1 MFHTVINYICTV
13 HLNILLLQE
22 KHIELN
28 NPQVQQQK
36 YPCPQLSVTQ
46 LTQCPFIKSSVFN
59 NKQKTP
65 RAFSFNIPNF
75 VVNALF
81 WTVPSLHKWH
91 KTGGQEHVVVNWDV
105 RFVAQFLHI
114 VVSTGRTSFTLFFLT
129 PYLFSYLPNII
140 SKRKQEIVSFMLECV
155 PR

>member
-1 MFHTVINYICTV
+1 MFHTVINYSCTV

-59 NKQKTP
+59 NKQKNP

-75 VVNALF
+75 VVNAFFGLF
-81 WTVPSLHKWH
+81 LVYISDIKQEGKNMLWWTEMCVLY
-91 KTGGQEHVVVNWDV
+91 
-105 RFVAQFLHI
+105 I

-140 SKRKQEIVSFMLECV
+140 SKRKQEIVSFMLERV